1 MRYDPV
7 VIWEP
12 FVLAL
17 VLGLVVSGGLYYA
30 YLWPSVE
37 PLDPDDPPILHPAP
51 LPPPKPDPEPH
62 AAPEAAAD
70 AEPPAA

>member
-17 VLGLVVSGGLYYA
+17 VLGLVVSAGLYYA

-37 PLDPDDPPILHPAP
+37 PLDPDEAEAVRATPDEPGPVSGPP
-51 LPPPKPDPEPH
+51 DEPEP
-62 AAPEAAAD
+62 PRS
-70 AEPPAA
+70 EPATT